1 MRMMIL
7 VPLLAAMPGAA
18 LAEPLSFDEALARAT
33 NSAPLLEARGEQ
45 IRARQSAAIA
55 AGQLPDPKL
64 GIGLDNFPVSGQPAF
79 SLTRENMTMER
90 VGIEQE
96 VPNLAKRHAQQNRAE
111 ADIAA
116 ARARSDADLRRIR
129 VATALAWIDAYYA
142 RKRLQAMDT
151 ILERLRRLPGAAVS
165 AVAAGT
171 GRPAQ
176 SLNIRQSIAELFE
189 DRRSVLVAEAGK
201 ARAELARWTGD
212 PDAQPSGPLPHFEV
226 SREELRASLARH
238 PELVMAAASVGQALA
253 NVDAARAETR
263 PDWGF
268 NVAFQR
274 RDPQF
279 GNMVSVGATMTL
291 PLFPGKR
298 QNPRIDA
305 ARADAAAARAEKEDI
320 RRTLEAQLEAA
331 LAEHAMHHE
340 QWMRARDTLLPLAQR
355 EAQLETASYAAG
367 RAGLLDVIEAE
378 AGLART
384 EIDMLDRE
392 AAVAR
397 HEALLALTYGDNR

>member
-1 MRMMIL
+1 MRFIFAT
-7 VPLLAAMPGAA
+7 LLAILPAAA
-18 LAEPLSFDEALARAT
+18 LAEPLSFDEALARAAK
-33 NSAPLLEARGEQ
+33 SAPLLDARGEQ

-64 GIGLDNFPVSGQPAF
+64 GIGLDNFPISGPPAF

-90 VGIEQE
+90 VGIEQD

-111 ADIAA
+111 ADITA
-116 ARARSDADLRRIR
+116 ARARSQVDLRRIR

-142 RKRLQAMDT
+142 QKRLEAMDVV
-151 ILERLRRLPGAAVS
+151 LERLRRLPGAAVS

-189 DRRSVLVAEAGK
+189 DRRSMLVAEAGK

-212 PDAQPSGPLPHFEV
+212 PDPQPAGPLPHFAV
-226 SREELRASLARH
+226 SREALRAALARH
-238 PELVMAAASVGQALA
+238 PKLELASASVGQALA
-253 NVDAARAETR
+253 DVDAARAEKR

-279 GNMVSVGATMTL
+279 GSMVSVGATMTL
-291 PLFPGKR
+291 PLFPGRR
-298 QNPRIDA
+298 QNPRIEA
-305 ARADAAAARAEKEDI
+305 ARADAVAAGAEKEDI
-320 RRTLEAQLEAA
+320 RRTLEAQLETA

-355 EAQLETASYAAG
+355 EARLETASYAAG

-384 EIDMLDRE
+384 ELDMLDRE

-397 HEALLALTYGDNR
+397 HEALLALTYGDSL

>member
-1 MRMMIL
+1 MRFIFATLFAIL
-7 VPLLAAMPGAA
+7 PTAA
-18 LAEPLSFDEALARAT
+18 LAEPLSFDEALVRAA

-45 IRARQSAAIA
+45 VRARQSAATA

-64 GIGLDNFPVSGQPAF
+64 GIGLDNLPVSGPPAF

-111 ADIAA
+111 ADIMA
-116 ARARSDADLRRIR
+116 ARARGNVDLRRIR

-142 RKRLQAMDT
+142 HKRLEAMDA
-151 ILERLRRLPGAAVS
+151 ILERLRRLPGVAVS

-189 DRRSVLVAEAGK
+189 DRRSVLVAEAAK

-212 PDAQPSGPLPHFEV
+212 PDPQPSGPAPHFAV
-226 SREELRASLARH
+226 SREALRAALARH
-238 PELVMAAASVGQALA
+238 PELVMAAATIDQALA
-253 NVDAARAETR
+253 DVDAARTEKR

-279 GNMVSVGATMTL
+279 GSMVSVGATMTL
-291 PLFPGKR
+291 PIYPGR
-298 QNPRIDA
+298 LQNPKIA
-305 ARADAAAARAEKEDI
+305 AAVSDAAAARAEQEDVL
-320 RRTLEAQLEAA
+320 RTLQAELDAG

-340 QWMRARDTLLPLAQR
+340 QWMRSRDTLLPLARR
-355 EAQLETASYAAG
+355 EAELETASYAAG

-378 AGLART
+378 ASLART
-384 EIDMLDRE
+384 ELDALDRE

-397 HEALLALTYGDNR
+397 HEARLALTYGDNR